1 MRIHLD
7 QIREPG
13 FPVDEVLSPAALD
26 AVLEAEGEG
35 SVFHAAGEGRL
46 TGTLRRVDAGVLV
59 DARLE
64 APLEAECGRCL
75 QTVRLDLD
83 VPFTLTLRSRPKVA
97 APPPGVDPV
106 KAERAVEKAERR
118 QDSETAGSFTLED
131 ADEDVFEGKTL
142 DLDPIY
148 REQLLLALPM
158 NALCEE
164 SCAGLCSRCG
174 QNLNDAKCGCDVR
187 EVDPRLA
194 ALQNV
199 KLT

>member
-13 FPVDEVLSPAALD
+13 FPVDEVLPPPAVN
-26 AVLEAEGEG
+26 AVLEADGAE
-35 SVFHAAGEGRL
+35 SVFHAAGEGHL
-46 TGTLRRVDAGVLV
+46 KGMLRRVDAGVLV
-59 DARLE
+59 DARLTV
-64 APLEAECGRCL
+64 PVEAECGRCL
-75 QTVRLDLD
+75 QTVRLELD
-83 VPFTLTLRSRPKVA
+83 VPFTLTLRPRPQVA
-97 APPPGVDPV
+97 APAQGVEPV
-106 KAERAVEKAERR
+106 EAERAVEKAERH
-118 QDSETAGSFTLED
+118 QDSETAGSFTLDD
-131 ADEDVFEGKTL
+131 ADEDVFEGKTI

-164 SCAGLCSRCG
+164 SCQGLCSRCG

-194 ALQNV
+194 ALKNV
-199 KLT
+199 KLN

>member
-13 FPVDEVLSPAALD
+13 FPVDETLSPAALD
-26 AVLEAEGEG
+26 AVLAAEGEA
-35 SVFHAAGEGRL
+35 SVFHAAGEGHL
-46 TGTLRRVDAGVLV
+46 KGTLRRVDAGVLV
-59 DARLE
+59 DARLD

-75 QTVRLDLD
+75 KPVRLELE
-83 VPFTLTLRSRPKVA
+83 VPFTLTLRPRPKVA
-97 APPPGVDPV
+97 APQAAVDPV

-118 QDSETAGSFTLED
+118 QDTEMAGSFTLDD
-131 ADEDVFEGKTL
+131 ADEDVFEGKTI

-158 NALCEE
+158 NALCEA

-174 QNLNDAKCGCDVR
+174 QNLNDAMCGCDVS

-194 ALQNV
+194 ALRNV
-199 KLT
+199 KLN